1 MRGQGEPAAGGEAT
15 ARPPGTRF
23 GAAPARRATCCARAG
38 RGLPRKG
45 ARVPADNARGWFL
58 PTGSRPGRQA
68 CPHRPAGGQRLGNS
82 HEGLTQR
89 AHTGTPPPPHP
100 AQEGAGTFS
109 GRKSPWRLGAEAA
122 GIPAT
127 VQ

>member
-1 MRGQGEPAAGGEAT
+1 MGKATSVPLDGTAMAAHV
-15 ARPPGTRF
+15 RPSP
-23 GAAPARRATCCARAG
+23 
-38 RGLPRKG
+38 
-45 ARVPADNARGWFL
+45 
-58 PTGSRPGRQA
+58 QA
-68 CPHRPAGGQRLGNS
+68 CPHRLAGGQRLGNS

-122 GIPAT
+122 SIPAT

>member
-1 MRGQGEPAAGGEAT
+1 MGKPQHAHRGPASERHRHAEP
-15 ARPPGTRF
+15 P
-23 GAAPARRATCCARAG
+23 AAPARG
-38 RGLPRKG
+38 G
-45 ARVPADNARGWFL
+45 ASHGKALESPLTTPGGWFL
-58 PTGSRPGRQA
+58 PTGSRPGPQA
-68 CPHRPAGGQRLGNS
+68 CPHRLAGGQRLGNS

>member
-1 MRGQGEPAAGGEAT
+1 MRGQGEPAAGGEAA

-23 GAAPARRATCCARAG
+23 GAAPARRAACCARAG
-38 RGLPRKG
+38 G
-45 ARVPADNARGWFL
+45 ASHGKALESPLTTPGGWFL
-58 PTGSRPGRQA
+58 PTGSRPGPQA

-89 AHTGTPPPPHP
+89 AHTGTPPHPHP
-100 AQEGAGTFS
+100 TQEGAGTFS